1 MALNGTMVAI
11 QTVTVGSGGAAN
23 ITFSNIPQTYTDLK
37 VVYSVRNDA
46 TGTSNSIFLS
56 LNGSTSSFSRR
67 NLYGDGSSAAS
78 AGGTSNEGGLTTVNS
93 FTAST
98 FSNGELYI
106 PGYTSSNNK
115 SISGDAVNENNATLA
130 YTFLV
135 ASLWSN
141 TAAITSLGISPNAGN
156 FVQHSTATLYG
167 ISRTTAQIKATG
179 GMVYEDS
186 THIYHAFRASGT
198 FTPTQ
203 SISADIL
210 VIAGGAGG
218 GGGRFT
224 GGGGAGGLRIHNSQ
238 SLTATGYT
246 VTVGA
251 GGSSSNSGSNSQ
263 FGSLTVSNGG
273 GTGGSINRVGANGG
287 SGGGG
292 GSYDVN
298 YLAGG
303 TASPSGQ
310 GNNGG
315 TGGPTNYRQGGGG
328 GGAGAVGGNAGSNA
342 GNGGAGSSAYSSWGS
357 ATGTGENSGGTYYYA
372 GGGGG
377 GVYVQGSEGSAG
389 TGGLGGGGAGRSGN
403 AVTGYAGNA
412 NTGGGGG
419 GAGESATGGAG
430 GSGIVIVRYAK

>member
-106 PGYTSSNNK
+106 PNYTSSNNK

-135 ASLWSN
+135 ASIWSN

-156 FVQHSTATLYG
+156 FVQHSSATLYG
-167 ISRTTAQIKATG
+167 ISRTTDQIKATG
-179 GMVYEDS
+179 GMVYDTD
-186 THIYHAFRASGT
+186 THIYHLFNGSGV

-203 SISADIL
+203 NLTVDYL
-210 VIAGGAGG
+210 VVAGG
-218 GGGRFT
+218 GGGGKYYG
-224 GGGGAGGLRIHNSQ
+224 GGGGAGGYREASGFSVTSN
-238 SLTATGYT
+238 TNYT

-251 GGSSSNSGSNSQ
+251 GGAFSTANGTKGSSGNNSVFSTITS
-263 FGSLTVSNGG
+263 SGG
-273 GTGGSINRVGANGG
+273 GGGGSRDTNAGSAGG

-292 GSYDVN
+292 SFNDGTNNQGAGGAGNAGSY
-298 YLAGG
+298 
-303 TASPSGQ
+303 SPSE
-310 GNNGG
+310 GNAGS
-315 TGGPTNYRQGGGG
+315 TAVFQGGGG
-328 GGAGAVGGNAGSNA
+328 GGGSGAASTNSKNGGNGTASSIT
-342 GNGGAGSSAYSSWGS
+342 GSSV
-357 ATGTGENSGGTYYYA
+357 TRA
-372 GGGGG
+372 GGGGA
-377 GVYVQGSEGSAG
+377 SAG
-389 TGGLGGGGAGRSGN
+389 TPGTGGTGGGGNGASDSVAGTNGETNTGSGGGGASSVQSG
-403 AVTGYAGNA
+403 GN
-412 NTGGGGG
+412 
-419 GAGESATGGAG
+419 G
-430 GSGIVIVRYAK
+430 GSGVVIVRYAK